1 MTIPIKEIEE
11 IIEEAEQGHFSI
23 DDLRDLV
30 AKYRKKDDELAD
42 EMYGFK
48 EQLWHEAI
56 YDESENVVDVE
67 AFPNWNI
74 YKKREKQVFLIS
86 CDLVDEIYE
95 FFVKHGR
102 PQLANETN

>member
-1 MTIPIKEIEE
+1 MAIPIKEIEG

-23 DDLRDLV
+23 DDLRDIV

-56 YDESENVVDVE
+56 YDESENVVNVE
-67 AFPNWNI
+67 AFPGD
-74 YKKREKQVFLIS
+74 KKREKQVFLIS

-102 PQLANETN
+102 PQSANETN